1 MHLNPARGIWKQM
14 QNQLLPKYGISSA
27 NLRTGAISAQEE
39 GYWKYISLTTFSSSS
54 SPETGVS
61 NHYIQYTKYQ
71 NRNCKQCCSQALS
84 QRHIV
89 DRGDSAGELRG
100 RILLTSR
107 LMGSP
112 SQWITVSGATM
123 QYGLG
128 SVSTTLNSTARIPP
142 RTKKMSPVK
151 PCTSVVCCNRSLETS
166 IPVLPAAPE
175 DKGVGYTGVHCWH
188 F

>member
-1 MHLNPARGIWKQM
+1 M
-14 QNQLLPKYGISSA
+14 QNQLLPKYGNSSS
-27 NLRTGAISAQEE
+27 NLRIGAISAYKE
-39 GYWKYISLTTFSSSS
+39 GRWKYISLTIFSSSS

-61 NHYIQYTKYQ
+61 NHYIQYTKCQ
-71 NRNCKQCCSQALS
+71 NKNCKHCCSQGLS
-84 QRHIV
+84 QKQIL
-89 DRGDSAGELRG
+89 DRGDSVGEPHG

-151 PCTSVVCCNRSLETS
+151 RHNSVACCNRHLQNVDPCTTNSLRGQGGGLHRHT
-166 IPVLPAAPE
+166 LLA
-175 DKGVGYTGVHCWH
+175 